1 MTACAPSGPVETQA
15 TVDAVIAIIATAEA
29 RDVAAAEAQAIVDAP
44 APTAT
49 SAVESSGPVPN
60 PFRIRLT
67 TSVDTVYY
75 VVDGTTTTEIFDSLE
90 ANGPS
95 SRSETAGQFTAG
107 LADTRLSLNYVESRG
122 VFGRCEIES
131 AEIVLSTVVTLPR
144 HSNPSALIIPG
155 LLGRWQAFKDDVTVH
170 ERRHVDISIS
180 RMEAFKHKLATD
192 YSGRFVDCEA
202 MSSRWNLALEL
213 ENQEQ
218 DQFHLTEEQRSKRL
232 RGPTELR
239 IAEAEAELAR
249 LEDKLDSDSSTDA
262 QLRSL
267 ISVQEQAAAVY
278 QRQIDAIQASY
289 PNLILPPDVFDAY
302 EELRAQWN
310 THNVLRSETIAD
322 LNEVVRSRNQ
332 TAEEFNQLA
341 GEVNELREELA
352 WLP

>member
-1 MTACAPSGPVETQA
+1 MSSVSLATVDARIPAGDDAVAGSPTPEAPEPGGETLPAFRPSPLVLAFLAGLLGACAPNAPVETQA

-49 SAVESSGPVPN
+49 SAVEISGPVPN
-60 PFRIRLT
+60 LSRIRLT

-95 SRSETAGQFTAG
+95 SGPETAGQFTAG
-107 LADTRLSLNYVESRG
+107 LANTRLSLNTVESRG

-131 AEIVLSTVVTLPR
+131 AEIVVSTVVTLPR
-144 HSNPSALIIPG
+144 HSNPSALIIPD

-180 RMEAFKHKLATD
+180 RREAFKHKLATD

-202 MSSRWNLALEL
+202 LSSRWNLALEL

-218 DQFHLTEEQRSKRL
+218 DEFHLTEEQGSKRL

-249 LEDKLDSDSSTDA
+249 LEDKLDSDSSTD
-262 QLRSL
+262 
-267 ISVQEQAAAVY
+267 
-278 QRQIDAIQASY
+278 
-289 PNLILPPDVFDAY
+289 
-302 EELRAQWN
+302 
-310 THNVLRSETIAD
+310 
-322 LNEVVRSRNQ
+322 VRSRNQ
-332 TAEEFNQLA
+332 TIEEFNQLV